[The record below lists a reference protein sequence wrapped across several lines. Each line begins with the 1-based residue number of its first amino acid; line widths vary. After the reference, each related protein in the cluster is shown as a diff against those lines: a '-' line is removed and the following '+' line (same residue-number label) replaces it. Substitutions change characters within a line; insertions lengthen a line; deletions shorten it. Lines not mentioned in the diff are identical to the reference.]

1 MNFSKLNLNT
11 PLLNALNDLGLKEPT
26 IIQEKAFPVIMSG
39 ADMIGIAQTGTGK
52 TLAYLLPCLRQWKFT
67 NDRSPQ
73 ILVVVPTRELAVQVL
88 AETQK
93 LTVYMNVRSLAVYG
107 GTNIKTQAEQVYA
120 GVDVL
125 IATPGRLFDL
135 IMTGTLRLKS
145 VKKFIIDEVDEML
158 DLGFRSQLFSI
169 MEVLPIKRQN
179 LMFSATL
186 SPEVEEI
193 IDSFFENTKKIE
205 VAPSGTPLENIE
217 QSGYFVP
224 NFNTKLNLLKYLLVD
239 DKTFK
244 KVVVFVST
252 KKQADTVYEEIEN
265 QFHEQVGVIHSNKAQ
280 NNRFNTV
287 NAFENGKIRILIAT
301 DLIARGIDITDV
313 SHVINFDVPDQPENY
328 INRIGRTGRAEKI
341 GHSIAF
347 VTLKEE
353 EYLIACEVFMNK
365 QVPLLQLPGDV
376 EISDVLIA
384 EEMPVIQMKNVLVK
398 SPDRSERGAAFHE
411 KSEKNKKVN
420 KKIPHAKKMMM
431 KYGKPKTRG
440 QKPK

>member
-1 MNFSKLNLNT
+1 
-11 PLLNALNDLGLKEPT
+11 
-26 IIQEKAFPVIMSG
+26 
-39 ADMIGIAQTGTGK
+39 
-52 TLAYLLPCLRQWKFT
+52 
-67 NDRSPQ
+67 
-73 ILVVVPTRELAVQVL
+73 
-88 AETQK
+88 
-93 LTVYMNVRSLAVYG
+93 
-107 GTNIKTQAEQVYA
+107 
-120 GVDVL
+120 
-125 IATPGRLFDL
+125 
-135 IMTGTLRLKS
+135 
-145 VKKFIIDEVDEML
+145 
-158 DLGFRSQLFSI
+158 